1 MSYLNMFL
9 TMFASVTMC
18 ALMREMCLDELE
30 KMCKVFRNACLSS
43 LRFILI
49 GVNTTLREI
58 LV

>member
-9 TMFASVTMC
+9 TKFASVTMC
-18 ALMREMCLDELE
+18 ALMREMCLDVLE

-43 LRFILI
+43 LCFILI

-58 LV
+58 FV

>member
-1 MSYLNMFL
+1 MFL

-18 ALMREMCLDELE
+18 ALMREMCLDVLE

-43 LRFILI
+43 LCFILI

-58 LV
+58 IV